1 MRRVGIIAAIITL
14 AVGGNLWAQS
24 SGGNTRGL
32 FGPRSLG
39 GTLQP
44 RPRTLVNGLLTGP
57 SGDFLGRGRVTG
69 LTFNPSVWQASSGQE
84 AQNMWRQRVR
94 EAQPSAMAAGQP
106 EVAESQQAPAA
117 SEGQQSI
124 SSRSQGTAQPNLGPR
139 EERWFRSPPAA
150 GARGGLSS
158 PGQAGNR
165 GTGAEVTP
173 PALASGTP
181 KLPQA
186 SLQVGFVASGN
197 PRGPGPF
204 LTALL
209 ARTPRIARV
218 SPITVTMEQDTAV
231 LRGQVRT
238 QRDRQLAEDIVRLEP
253 GVWEVR
259 NELAVTGR

>member
-69 LTFNPSVWQASSGQE
+69 LTFNPSVWQAASAQE

-94 EAQPSAMAAGQP
+94 EAQPSTMAAGQTP
-106 EVAESQQAPAA
+106 AAESQQAPAA
-117 SEGQQSI
+117 SEGQQSL
-124 SSRSQGTAQPNLGPR
+124 SQAQGTAPPSSAPR

-150 GARGGLSS
+150 GARGALSS
-158 PGQAGNR
+158 PGQASNS
-165 GTGAEVTP
+165 GTGAKVTP
-173 PALASGTP
+173 PASASGTP

-186 SLQVGFVASGN
+186 TLQVGFAASGS

-209 ARTPRIARV
+209 ARTPQIAQV

-259 NELAVTGR
+259 NELAVAGR